1 MADIKNGC
9 TPESGGFKEAVCVDA
24 GRVYDSCC
32 DRDCLEDLRCYF
44 APDAQVFW
52 HCTNECFTAEEFI
65 HINCDYPGSWEGTIE
80 RLEPLADGYLLV
92 GRVFDKEQSSS
103 HHVVSLIKMQAGK
116 IIRLDEYWGED
127 GPPPAWR
134 RQKRIG
140 RPIA

>member
-1 MADIKNGC
+1 MMQIECFFADVVGQNRQSL
-9 TPESGGFKEAVCVDA
+9 PD
-24 GRVYDSCC
+24 
-32 DRDCLEDLRCYF
+32 YF

-80 RLEPLADGYLLV
+80 RLEPLDDGYLLV

-103 HHVVSLIKMQAGK
+103 HHVVSLMKIQAGK

-140 RPIA
+140 RPIV